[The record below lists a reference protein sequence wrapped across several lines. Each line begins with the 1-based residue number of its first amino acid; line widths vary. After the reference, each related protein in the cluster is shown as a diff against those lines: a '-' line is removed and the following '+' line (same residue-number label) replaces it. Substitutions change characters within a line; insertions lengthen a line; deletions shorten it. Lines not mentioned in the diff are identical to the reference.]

1 MTVKV
6 SVLYWLNKDLERV
19 TEAVAVKSKDVTAQ
33 SAVKEKG
40 IRNQV
45 DV

>member
-19 TEAVAVKSKDVTAQ
+19 TEAVAVKSKNIIAK
-33 SAVKEKG
+33 SAVREKG
-40 IRNQV
+40 IRN
-45 DV
+45 

>member
-6 SVLYWLNKDLERV
+6 SVLYWQNKDLERV
-19 TEAVAVKSKDVTAQ
+19 TEAVAVKGKNIIAQ